1 MYKRQADKKCWAH
14 IPVKFNSKNYFVHRL
29 SHILI
34 NESPEAICTSNIFP
48 AYHIGD
54 TWYAGGEVIRT
65 IPAPA
70 QLQATY
76 PLTTNIGISF
86 NLGDSGLFP
95 QEELEKLQTIIQF
108 PYQRQAIEN
117 SIASRIGGHSQNDGF
132 QMSRIFSPHD
142 VKQLTDNIWGHLTDW
157 FWSVSH
163 FYLMVFGIFT
173 TNRVIRLLVVT
184 ILNAL
189 NLYQLEGCTTLI
201 CLSFCNAVPL
211 WMLGRRMRRNDN
223 LHPINPFLPPTENL
237 PVNTP
242 YEPTPDDDL
251 VEIHIPNTQNRI
263 NLNQETL
270 QYDPV
275 RPTRRVLVDPA
286 DLPNTNVQ
294 PKRKAPLPPV
304 PITPET
310 NTRKPNKNVTFSE
323 RPNSNIP

>member
-1 MYKRQADKKCWAH
+1 MQNNTTKSVYNLPLLNQVELLTKTSSQH
-14 IPVKFNSKNYFVHRL
+14 ITS
-29 SHILI
+29 
-34 NESPEAICTSNIFP
+34 AIPGTP
-48 AYHIGD
+48 GE
-54 TWYAGGEVIRT
+54 EVIRT

-142 VKQLTDNIWGHLTDW
+142 VKQLTDNIWGHLTNW

-173 TNRVIRLLVVT
+173 TYRVIRLLVVT

-223 LHPINPFLPPTENL
+223 LHPINPFLPPNENL

-242 YEPTPDDDL
+242 YETYPRRRPSRNPHPKYAEPD
-251 VEIHIPNTQNRI
+251 
-263 NLNQETL
+263 
-270 QYDPV
+270 
-275 RPTRRVLVDPA
+275 
-286 DLPNTNVQ
+286 
-294 PKRKAPLPPV
+294 
-304 PITPET
+304 
-310 NTRKPNKNVTFSE
+310 
-323 RPNSNIP
+323 